1 MPYGLPD
8 QSLQQLRELFARQ
21 QKVQRVVLYGSRA
34 KGNYRPGSDIDLT
47 LEGDDL
53 SLQDLNRMEQQLD
66 DLLLPWAIDLSLFA
80 DIDNPDLIDHIRRVG
95 QILFERAP
103 SYSES
108 PLVQCA
114 RLMADMHCRFGRR
127 LIAYCCSNIRIT
139 LLFRRSCGSAD
150 PFSAITTN
158 NQDLSCSNPLF
169 PLACPSP

>member
-1 MPYGLPD
+1 MTYGLPD

-108 PLVQCA
+108 P
-114 RLMADMHCRFGRR
+114 
-127 LIAYCCSNIRIT
+127 
-139 LLFRRSCGSAD
+139 
-150 PFSAITTN
+150 
-158 NQDLSCSNPLF
+158 
-169 PLACPSP
+169 